1 MMGILGVVTANQA
14 IDGVFDTACWMS
26 VQIAV
31 LRIDQRDKRLAYFVT
46 NYLILTVI

>member
-1 MMGILGVVTANQA
+1 MPWFARKFCTRVTM
-14 IDGVFDTACWMS
+14 I